1 MRLFALL
8 TFMLLALMARG
19 QEGASALDRVNRL
32 VGPDN
37 VLQVKGK
44 QCVLDGSREGM
55 KVKTDKFSLLDLDPA
70 TLVYDADNRIVSIS
84 CFSEMG
90 ECILRQQLTDG
101 KKNYRWRIAFD
112 VRDSAHA
119 NELMVAFGEL
129 VSQIQ
134 KK

>member
-8 TFMLLALMARG
+8 TFMLLDLMVRG
-19 QEGASALDRVNRL
+19 QDGASALDRVNRL

-44 QCVLDGSREGM
+44 QCVLDGFREGV
-55 KVKTDKFSLLDLDPA
+55 KVKTDKFNLLDLDLA
-70 TLVYDADNRIVSIS
+70 TFAFDADNRIVSVS

-90 ECILRQQLTDG
+90 ECILRQQFADG

-112 VRDSAHA
+112 ARDSTHA

-129 VSQIQ
+129 VNQIQ

>member
-1 MRLFALL
+1 L